1 MSAYLC
7 DPADFVALARYA
19 KRPCN
24 GFNGYN
30 LFTKERIGGDDG
42 ELNVRDIALKLATAN
57 ICSVAYRYPRE
68 PFGGFLKNEE
78 EMVEF
83 MCEVAQKARKSGL
96 GVIPPSDSEAFML
109 AARVEY
115 QSCER
120 DDWIEQDAYWILQS
134 IQNDASRKMAQAV
147 EDLKEVA

>member
-57 ICSVAYRYPRE
+57 VCSVAYRYPRE

-78 EMVEF
+78 ELIEF
-83 MCEVAQKARKSGL
+83 LGEVAQEARQNRMPLNNSKA
-96 GVIPPSDSEAFML
+96 FNL
-109 AARVEY
+109 AAQVEY

-120 DDWIEQDAYWILQS
+120 PDWIEQDAYWILQS
-134 IQNDASRKMAQAV
+134 IRNDAGRKMAQDI
-147 EDLKEVA
+147 EDMKEAA

>member
-57 ICSVAYRYPRE
+57 VCSVAYRYPRE

-78 EMVEF
+78 ELVEF
-83 MCEVAQKARKSGL
+83 LGEVAQEARQNRMPLNNSKA
-96 GVIPPSDSEAFML
+96 FNL
-109 AARVEY
+109 AAQVEY

-120 DDWIEQDAYWILQS
+120 PDWIEQDAYWILQS
-134 IQNDASRKMAQAV
+134 IRNDAGRKMAQDI
-147 EDLKEVA
+147 EDMKEAA

>member
-42 ELNVRDIALKLATAN
+42 ELNVRDLALKLATAN

-68 PFGGFLKNEE
+68 PFGGFLKDED

-83 MCEVAQKARKSGL
+83 MCEVAQEARKNR
-96 GVIPPSDSEAFML
+96 IPPSHSEAFML
-109 AARVEY
+109 AAQVDY

-120 DDWIEQDAYWILQS
+120 PDWIEQDAYWLLMRI
-134 IQNDASRKMAQAV
+134 
-147 EDLKEVA
+147 KENAARDMMYLLTGKKEMSA

>member
-7 DPADFVALARYA
+7 EPADFVALARYA

-30 LFTKERIGGDDG
+30 LFTKERIGGDNN

-68 PFGGFLKNEE
+68 PFGGFLKDEE

-83 MCEVAQKARKSGL
+83 MCEVAQEARKNGL
-96 GVIPPSDSEAFML
+96 GMIPASHNEAFNL
-109 AARVEY
+109 AAQVEY

-120 DDWIEQDAYWILQS
+120 PDWIEQDAYWILQS
-134 IQNDASRKMAQAV
+134 IRNDAGRKMAQDI
-147 EDLKEVA
+147 EDMKEVA

>member
-30 LFTKERIGGDDG
+30 LVTKERIGGDDG

-57 ICSVAYRYPRE
+57 VCSVAYRYPRE

-78 EMVEF
+78 ELIEF
-83 MCEVAQKARKSGL
+83 LGEVAQEARQNRMPLNNSKA
-96 GVIPPSDSEAFML
+96 FNL
-109 AARVEY
+109 AAQVEY

-120 DDWIEQDAYWILQS
+120 PDWIEQDAYWILQS
-134 IQNDASRKMAQAV
+134 IRNDAGRKMAQAV

>member
-42 ELNVRDIALKLATAN
+42 ELNLRDIALKLATAN
-57 ICSVAYRYPRE
+57 VCSVAYRYPRE

-78 EMVEF
+78 ELVEF
-83 MCEVAQKARKSGL
+83 LGEVAQEARQNRMPLNNSKA
-96 GVIPPSDSEAFML
+96 FNL
-109 AARVEY
+109 AAQVEY

-120 DDWIEQDAYWILQS
+120 PDWIEQDAYWILQS
-134 IQNDASRKMAQAV
+134 IRNDAGRKMAQDI
-147 EDLKEVA
+147 EDMKEAA

>member
-30 LFTKERIGGDDG
+30 LFSKERIGGDDG

-57 ICSVAYRYPRE
+57 VCSVAYRYPRE

-78 EMVEF
+78 ELVEF
-83 MCEVAQKARKSGL
+83 LGEVAQEARQNRMPLNHSKA
-96 GVIPPSDSEAFML
+96 FNL
-109 AARVEY
+109 AAQVEY

-120 DDWIEQDAYWILQS
+120 PDWIEQDAYWILQS
-134 IQNDASRKMAQAV
+134 IRNDAGRKMAQDI
-147 EDLKEVA
+147 EDMKEAA

>member
-19 KRPCN
+19 MRPCN

-30 LFTKERIGGDDG
+30 LVTKERIGGDDG

-57 ICSVAYRYPRE
+57 VCSVAYRYPRE

-78 EMVEF
+78 ELIEF
-83 MCEVAQKARKSGL
+83 LGEVAQEARQNRMPLNNSKA
-96 GVIPPSDSEAFML
+96 FNL
-109 AARVEY
+109 AAQVEY

-120 DDWIEQDAYWILQS
+120 PDWIEQDAYWILQS
-134 IQNDASRKMAQAV
+134 IRNDAGRKMAQDI
-147 EDLKEVA
+147 EDMKEAA